1 MRKGGYA
8 LQYASA
14 ALQADREVVY
24 TAVRQH
30 DIKYREN
37 GELIDDPNRI
47 DIRRHRTDRRGRPC
61 IHGRNHWD
69 IRGGYFKHASPTL
82 HADLDVFAA
91 VSCDAVQCITQRS
104 GMSPLSCRCTVPNT
118 VTRALD
124 YLRERR
130 LEHPLDQDPLD
141 QDPLD
146 EYPLCSVRHQE

>member
-1 MRKGGYA
+1 MTRTGSTSGGTGQTDVDDPA
-8 LQYASA
+8 
-14 ALQADREVVY
+14 Y
-24 TAVRQH
+24 TAA
-30 DIKYREN
+30 IIGTSAK
-37 GELIDDPNRI
+37 GS
-47 DIRRHRTDRRGRPC
+47 
-61 IHGRNHWD
+61 
-69 IRGGYFKHASPTL
+69 FKHASPTL